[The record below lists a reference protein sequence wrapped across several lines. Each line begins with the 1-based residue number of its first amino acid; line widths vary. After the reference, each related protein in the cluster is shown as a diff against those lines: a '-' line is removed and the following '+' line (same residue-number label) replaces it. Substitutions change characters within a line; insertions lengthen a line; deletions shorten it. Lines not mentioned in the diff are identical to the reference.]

1 LKRTLKIIFLLS
13 LFLFGHT
20 ALNANPIS
28 EGKKEEKKEDK
39 EMVVYFFSKY
49 CEYCTK
55 MDRDV
60 LNDKEISGTL
70 KREIIYL
77 RIDVDKNTDIAKKYG
92 VWGYPTT
99 LLLESSGKTI
109 APIPGYIPKK
119 EFKKILLYLKG
130 KHYKTT
136 NLSDFLKTEKT
147 Q

>member
-1 LKRTLKIIFLLS
+1 ML
-13 LFLFGHT
+13 LFGH
-20 ALNANPIS
+20 AVLNANPIS
-28 EGKKEEKKEDK
+28 DGRKKQKKK
-39 EMVVYFFSKY
+39 TRQMVVYFFSKY

-55 MDRDV
+55 MDQDV

-70 KREIIYL
+70 KREVIYL
-77 RIDVDKNTDIAKKYG
+77 RIDVDKNTEIAKKYG

-99 LLLESSGKTI
+99 LLVESSGKTI
-109 APIPGYIPKK
+109 ARIPGYISKK

-136 NLSDFLKTEKT
+136 SLGDFLKTEKT